1 MQFLFDA
8 VRVISIYLTH
18 AYSLYLLSSLR
29 PSLKHPLLLWSSVWT
44 ILSLFSLIPLY
55 FFGFSESVSKFLF
68 IVSFLTALSL
78 FIYCSSDNLAK
89 KIFLISTYSSY
100 FMLTVLIGTF
110 IAIAFF
116 SSSDVAIV
124 ISRSL
129 LSLVFIILL
138 KYKLNRLI
146 RESTEE
152 ITKGWTVLASFSF
165 IAFFIISVTALYA
178 YSNIGSAR
186 RLLFILVMELM
197 LISSSYAVVLYM
209 IGLLKE
215 QNRLKH
221 VENQQVILM
230 YELDM
235 ERAFVEQARAFRHD
249 QRHHFGI
256 LMEYLKEGKAE
267 DAERYLAEYEAS
279 SDDFSHF
286 FLCHNRVLN
295 ALLNITSRRAEKS
308 GVAFNLSL
316 SVPEKLPLSSPEE
329 GIIFG
334 NILENAITA
343 AEKSIRKKITVRSM
357 TEKNVFLFE
366 VRNTYD
372 GNLVFNSGFPVST
385 KKAGGMGLRNVQ
397 RTLDK
402 YGGMMNIMTK
412 ADDFIVQI
420 SLPL

>member
-1 MQFLFDA
+1 
-8 VRVISIYLTH
+8 
-18 AYSLYLLSSLR
+18 
-29 PSLKHPLLLWSSVWT
+29 
-44 ILSLFSLIPLY
+44 
-55 FFGFSESVSKFLF
+55 
-68 IVSFLTALSL
+68 
-78 FIYCSSDNLAK
+78 
-89 KIFLISTYSSY
+89 
-100 FMLTVLIGTF
+100 
-110 IAIAFF
+110 
-116 SSSDVAIV
+116 
-124 ISRSL
+124 
-129 LSLVFIILL
+129 
-138 KYKLNRLI
+138 
-146 RESTEE
+146 
-152 ITKGWTVLASFSF
+152 
-165 IAFFIISVTALYA
+165 
-178 YSNIGSAR
+178 
-186 RLLFILVMELM
+186 MELM

-256 LMEYLKEGKAE
+256 LMEYLKEGKVE

-343 AEKSIRKKITVRSM
+343 AEKSIRKKISVRSM

-372 GNLVFNSGFPVST
+372 GNLVFTSGFPVST